1 MTIILLPGHWT
12 RCRLWGRE
20 WASQGSLS
28 GPGTIPFSTRHPGW
42 GVQGLGPPTEMAGHA
57 GQRGEVSQS
66 TEAGA
71 GGASQDA
78 QAGAGGLSPQWH
90 KLFPGAG
97 KSLQLPRPS
106 LAYLFVFVGTSDA
119 SQPSELLGAL

>member
-1 MTIILLPGHWT
+1 
-12 RCRLWGRE
+12 
-20 WASQGSLS
+20 
-28 GPGTIPFSTRHPGW
+28 
-42 GVQGLGPPTEMAGHA
+42 MAGHA
-57 GQRGEVSQS
+57 GQRREVSQS
-66 TEAGA
+66 AEAGA
-71 GGASQDA
+71 RGASQEAQARAGGPLEVQARAGRGDVSQEA

-106 LAYLFVFVGTSDA
+106 LAYLFVFMGTSDA